1 MNWSVDARVPVL
13 VNGIAGAEDVV
24 LAEAGHD
31 LPPGVQPAAWFEPS
45 RDHQP
50 GCVCCVVRSPSAMA
64 LAGLFAARARGTI
77 PFFRRVVALPATPLG
92 EAEVRAALADPL
104 VSGRFR
110 LVEGGD
116 SAR

>member
-1 MNWSVDARVPVL
+1 MNWSVDARVSVL
-13 VNGIAGAEDVV
+13 VNGVAGAEDAV
-24 LAEAGHD
+24 LAETGRR
-31 LPPGVQPAAWFEPS
+31 LPDGVQPAAWFEPS
-45 RDHQP
+45 RDHPP
-50 GCVCCVVRSPSAMA
+50 GCACCAVRSPSAMA

-110 LVEGGD
+110 LVEGGVP
-116 SAR
+116 AR